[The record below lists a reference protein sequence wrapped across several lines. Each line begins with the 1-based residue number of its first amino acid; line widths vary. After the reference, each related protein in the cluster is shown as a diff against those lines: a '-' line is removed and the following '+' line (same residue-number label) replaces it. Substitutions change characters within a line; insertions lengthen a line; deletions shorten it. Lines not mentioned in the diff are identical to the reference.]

1 MTRTL
6 LLLSLVGCLA
16 APLWAAGARADE
28 LPTRRPGLWEL
39 KITRVGSSLPQLTM
53 QHCTDAST
61 DREMINTV
69 SPMAKQICTKQD
81 VQKTATGYV
90 SDSVCSIAGASMTAH
105 SEVTGDFSS
114 AYSVTTTSH
123 VDKGPATLRDTTT
136 RIEAR
141 YLGACK
147 PGQKPGDIVMPGGF
161 KLNVKDAEKLRSL
174 VPGRARTAP
183 ANKPAALTVTPARGR
198 RPLAAG

>member
-16 APLWAAGARADE
+16 APLWAADARADE
-28 LPTRRPGLWEL
+28 LPTRKAGLWEL
-39 KITRVGSSLPQLTM
+39 KIIRVGSSLPQLTM

-61 DREMINTV
+61 DKEMVNTV

-105 SEVTGDFSS
+105 SEITGDFSS

-123 VDKGPATLRDTTT
+123 MDKGPAALRDTTT

-161 KLNVKDAEKLRSL
+161 KLNVRDAEKLRSL
-174 VPGRARTAP
+174 VPS
-183 ANKPAALTVTPARGR
+183 RG
-198 RPLAAG
+198 AHSAGK